1 MDEFEELL
9 QRIRACD
16 KDQKQ
21 DIFAEI
27 RDSILIH
34 ELENKFHV
42 RAEVILGAIDRA
54 SDLTQRGVRGLI
66 AETAFVVDIIPTLQ
80 GWHDEPPVGDLS
92 YDACLCRGNHRVRV
106 QVKMQRRIRGL
117 PMRRE
122 GAFCVEV
129 QRTRNGQKDGVSTR
143 PYRFGEF
150 DLLAV
155 CMAASTGNWHAFMYA
170 PTRALQADPRVDDRS
185 VIQTLQT
192 VPEYPGPAEGPWTS
206 DLSLALERLTD
217 GGAARR

>member
-1 MDEFEELL
+1 MSDIEEII
-9 QRIRACD
+9 QRIKSCD
-16 KDQKQ
+16 KEEKQ
-21 DIFAEI
+21 RIFHEI

-34 ELENKFHV
+34 ELEEKFHV

-66 AETAFVVDIIPTLQ
+66 AETAFVIDIIPTLQ
-80 GWHDEPPVGDLS
+80 GWHDESPIGDLS
-92 YDACLCRGNHRVRV
+92 YDACLCRDEHRIRV
-106 QVKMQRRIRGL
+106 QVKMQRRIRGE

-122 GAFCVEV
+122 GAYCVEV

-143 PYRFGEF
+143 PYRHSEF

-155 CMAASTGNWHAFMYA
+155 CMAASTGNWHAFMYV
-170 PTRALQADPRVDDRS
+170 PTTALQADRRDTS

-192 VPEYPGPAEGPWTS
+192 VPEYPGTAEGPWTS
-206 DLSLALERLTD
+206 DLNIALERLI
-217 GGAARR
+217 ASKSSL